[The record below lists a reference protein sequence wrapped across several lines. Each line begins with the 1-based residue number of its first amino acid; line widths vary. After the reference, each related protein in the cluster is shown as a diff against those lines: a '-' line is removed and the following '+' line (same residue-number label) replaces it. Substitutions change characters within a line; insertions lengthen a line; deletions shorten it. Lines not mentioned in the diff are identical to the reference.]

1 MREPDFNDATA
12 GGLGRIA
19 LCLLAF
25 LSFSGDPVSAQDS
38 DPVDFVVVL
47 SRQVSEQMG
56 PASIDPA
63 QRKRR
68 FAALVDQK
76 VDLDAVGELLF
87 GSRWSRASAADKAAF
102 VQEFRTYLI
111 DEFGPRVSG
120 VEGGDLTV
128 VGVRDLGK
136 GVLVSTTAT
145 DRGHLKVSVEW
156 RLVKAQGGWRLC
168 DVIVRNISMADIL
181 RSQFVSVLRGSE
193 SDLTPAIRLLAERA
207 R

>member
-1 MREPDFNDATA
+1 MRGPHFKDAIA

-19 LCLLAF
+19 LCAIVVLG
-25 LSFSGDPVSAQDS
+25 FSCNPVLAQDS
-38 DPVDFVVVL
+38 DPVDFVVAL
-47 SRQVSEQMG
+47 SREVSAQMG
-56 PASIDPA
+56 PATIDPA

-87 GSRWSRASAADKAAF
+87 GSRWSRASGADKAAF
-102 VQEFRTYLI
+102 VQEFRAYLI

-120 VEGGDLTV
+120 VQGGDLTV

-145 DRGHLKVSVEW
+145 DRGHLEVSVEW
-156 RLVKAQGGWRLC
+156 RLAKTQGGWRLY

-181 RSQFVSVLRGSE
+181 RSQFASVLRDSD
-193 SDLTPAIRLLAERA
+193 SDLRPAIQLLAKRA